1 MFCVFK
7 SVVKVQGSLP
17 QVHFVGNKDRRGVL
31 QRQPLGDKTGTDDE
45 DAATRTRSV
54 NTVNCRL
61 QKCQKDDG

>member
-31 QRQPLGDKTGTDDE
+31 QRQPLGDKTGADDE
-45 DAATRTRSV
+45 DADAER
-54 NTVNCRL
+54 
-61 QKCQKDDG
+61 